1 MLTNQAMTCQP
12 VTDLF
17 NKFSS
22 REQTPALVLSAEP
35 RPVSSSQI
43 PASGGGRRVATR
55 RAHTISPIELLVTPE
70 NHGDN
75 AS

>member
-17 NKFSS
+17 NFYS
-22 REQTPALVLSAEP
+22 REQPALVLSAEP
-35 RPVSSSQI
+35 RPVSPSQI